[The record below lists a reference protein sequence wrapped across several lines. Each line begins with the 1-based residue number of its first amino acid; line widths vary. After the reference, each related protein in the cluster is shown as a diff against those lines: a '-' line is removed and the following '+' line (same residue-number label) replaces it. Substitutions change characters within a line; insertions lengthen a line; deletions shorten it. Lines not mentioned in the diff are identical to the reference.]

1 MLNNLKL
8 LALFILLL
16 NIIVVKTAST
26 KCNHSI
32 YDVSNDLDL
41 EEKISQLD
49 LNNQN
54 VEKRKVQ
61 KRRKAHKIR
70 RIFIGK
76 RKLKYL

>member
-16 NIIVVKTAST
+16 DIIVVTT
-26 KCNHSI
+26 KCNHSA

-41 EEKISQLD
+41 VEKILQFD

-54 VEKRKVQ
+54 VDKRKVQ
-61 KRRKAHKIR
+61 KRRRTHKIR

-76 RKLKYL
+76 RKLKY